1 MYPGQKSGCDSRD
14 NRRTCFVRLS
24 SWMWRL
30 ISALAAN
37 AVALICKRLTQNAM
51 TQGFDL
57 GGGTCGV
64 MFTDQPLAYFCP
76 LFGLW

>member
-1 MYPGQKSGCDSRD
+1 
-14 NRRTCFVRLS
+14 
-24 SWMWRL
+24 MWRL